1 MKNWKTFILISL
13 LFNAVS
19 CSNKENSGDTKPTV
33 SEKVEKSA
41 YQNTAVLT
49 GKWELKD
56 IDFSAY
62 YATLSSETRL
72 RLENDMEQQ
81 LLLIEGHTFYEF
93 NGTNRLSVESPS
105 EKGDKVKSNGTFKL
119 SNDND
124 SLYLTLDND
133 IEAYRI
139 EVFNENKLVLTT
151 KDTPDRSLTFYKSN

>member
-1 MKNWKTFILISL
+1 MKNWKTFSLISL
-13 LFNAVS
+13 LFTAFS
-19 CSNKENSGDTKPTV
+19 CSNQENSVDTKPTV
-33 SEKVEKSA
+33 SEKLEKSVH
-41 YQNTAVLT
+41 QNTAVLT

-93 NGTNRLSVESPS
+93 NGTNRLTVESPA
-105 EKGDKVKSNGTFKL
+105 EKNEMEKSNGTFKF
-119 SNDND
+119 SDDND
-124 SLYLTLDND
+124 SLYLTLDNE

-139 EVFNENKLVLTT
+139 EVFKENKLVLTT